1 MPWNRAT
8 DSKLDLASGFKQL
21 TDRCLSLAAEKAAA
35 DAENA
40 RLKALLDENHRLL
53 DSLNR

>member
-1 MPWNRAT
+1 M
-8 DSKLDLASGFKQL
+8 